1 MTVARVGQ
9 MVSVDSLEEAAAA
22 LRERGLRVSDGRK
35 VVLDSPEVVSG
46 YGDLETLAE
55 LGLGRY
61 VHHVRGLGLYALGG
75 AVSAAATA
83 LLIALG

>member
-9 MVSVDSLEEAAAA
+9 MVSVESLEEAAAA
-22 LRERGLRVSDGRK
+22 LRERGLRVSDVRK

-46 YGDLETLAE
+46 YCELETLAE
-55 LGLGRY
+55 PGLAHHVY
-61 VHHVRGLGLYALGG
+61 HVRGLGLYALGG

>member
-9 MVSVDSLEEAAAA
+9 MVSVESLEEAAAA
-22 LRERGLRVSDGRK
+22 LRERGLRVSDVRK

-46 YGDLETLAE
+46 YRDLESLAE
-55 LGLGRY
+55 LGLARHVY
-61 VHHVRGLGLYALGG
+61 HVRGLGLYALGG

>member
-9 MVSVDSLEEAAAA
+9 MVSVESLEEAAAA
-22 LRERGLRVSDGRK
+22 LRERGLRVSDVRK

-46 YGDLETLAE
+46 YRDLENLAE
-55 LGLGRY
+55 LGLARHVY
-61 VHHVRGLGLYALGG
+61 DVRGLGLYALGG